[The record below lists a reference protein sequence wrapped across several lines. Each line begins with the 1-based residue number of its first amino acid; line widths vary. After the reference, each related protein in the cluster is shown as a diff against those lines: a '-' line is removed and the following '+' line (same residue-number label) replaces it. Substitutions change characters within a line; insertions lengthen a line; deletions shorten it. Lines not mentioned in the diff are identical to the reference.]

1 MTIDVESLP
10 AAAMCTVC
18 KAIKPLAEF
27 KAKATKAQSKAW
39 GFAGNVTLEYESSRC
54 KPCQPKK
61 KPLEKLRRDELLA
74 KAKSGELSDFI
85 VDSEIKRREASR
97 ASKGRDAI
105 TKRWGKVFRESWD
118 EMLKPL
124 LSEIKLVRRQLT
136 RHESR
141 LLESQCGATLMF
153 LRTYLDV
160 LVEVEAL
167 AKLERLK
174 EQRRADSARWQ
185 MFVSFGDTATLGTM
199 WRNLPYKEHM
209 KLRLPTLWTTDPAR

>member
-1 MTIDVESLP
+1 
-10 AAAMCTVC
+10 
-18 KAIKPLAEF
+18 
-27 KAKATKAQSKAW
+27 
-39 GFAGNVTLEYESSRC
+39 
-54 KPCQPKK
+54 
-61 KPLEKLRRDELLA
+61 
-74 KAKSGELSDFI
+74 
-85 VDSEIKRREASR
+85 
-97 ASKGRDAI
+97 
-105 TKRWGKVFRESWD
+105 
-118 EMLKPL
+118 
-124 LSEIKLVRRQLT
+124 
-136 RHESR
+136 
-141 LLESQCGATLMF
+141 MF

>member
-1 MTIDVESLP
+1 MTIDVSALP

-39 GFAGNVTLEYESSRC
+39 GFAGNVTLEYEASRC
-54 KPCQPKK
+54 KSCQPKK

-74 KAKSGELSDFI
+74 KAKAGELSDFI

-105 TKRWGKVFRESWD
+105 TKRWGQVYRESWD
-118 EMLKPL
+118 VMLKPL
-124 LSEIKLVRRQLT
+124 LAEIKLVRRQLN
-136 RHESR
+136 RHEGR
-141 LLESQCGATLMF
+141 LLENQCDDTLMF
-153 LRTYLDV
+153 LKTYLRV
-160 LVEVEAL
+160 LTEVEAT
-167 AKLERLK
+167 AKMERLK

-185 MFVSFGDTATLGTM
+185 NFVSFGDRATLGSM

-209 KLRLPTLWTTDPAR
+209 KLRLPTMWETDPAR